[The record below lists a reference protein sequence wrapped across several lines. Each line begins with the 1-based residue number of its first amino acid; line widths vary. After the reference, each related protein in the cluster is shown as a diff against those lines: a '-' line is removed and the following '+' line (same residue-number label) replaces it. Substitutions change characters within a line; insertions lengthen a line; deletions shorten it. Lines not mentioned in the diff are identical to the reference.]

1 MRVTYF
7 EFSSVFIDSLYPLP
21 YRLCG
26 IISHVYHTSDRLFH
40 YLSVRKVIFSYLF
53 LDGDY
58 NHRYIENNDVTDR
71 LRSMQ
76 DELNSMS
83 LDLTSRDEHIT
94 LLERE
99 NDKIKLDAEKHVS
112 NLKQHLL
119 EKENELDNYALKVKE
134 LEDSLC
140 AVRNENSRLQE
151 DLHEQDSKANDWDN
165 WESNSTGNA
174 DISKLE
180 MENESLSNEVMMKEI
195 VLNSI
200 EAKMKQI
207 SKRTVD
213 AAEFSTWIDEV
224 LKESSSQSNDSK
236 TVSLMKVTMENDDVC
251 EFNEESVS
259 KWLARRQKQ
268 GNEMLELQKKI
279 ADVEQAVVHFDNS
292 LHAFKIEDFPN
303 WLLNI
308 KNSSNQN
315 TNGEEGKPTS
325 SDEIGANQDINEES
339 KNVISNIEK
348 LVSEYDD
355 DDIDFTIQQFPS
367 WIEKVFNKLDD
378 LSIELINENEIKERE
393 EQKRIAERQK
403 LEELFNEKQNEISML
418 KVELFN
424 QRNVSKETV
433 VSDPL
438 NDNRDIVSN
447 VGRVNELEETVN
459 ELTARC
465 EALQNELQSSQQNIR
480 ELETIKVNLQQV
492 NETLETEKC
501 LTIERNNEMK
511 KELNDLYEKLKCYDD
526 SEPED
531 SQGELL
537 EKVQD
542 EVERL
547 TNEISDYE
555 NQIESLTL
563 EKEDLL
569 NELQTLKEES
579 DGLGDDQIKELRLE
593 KEALEWR
600 EVKIVEILQEVFP
613 DEDDIQTRGIVEI
626 LQGNLVLFHCSLFC
640 LFTYL

>member
-1 MRVTYF
+1 
-7 EFSSVFIDSLYPLP
+7 
-21 YRLCG
+21 
-26 IISHVYHTSDRLFH
+26 
-40 YLSVRKVIFSYLF
+40 
-53 LDGDY
+53 
-58 NHRYIENNDVTDR
+58 
-71 LRSMQ
+71 MQ

-83 LDLTSRDEHIT
+83 LELTSRDEHIT

-112 NLKQHLL
+112 NLKKHLL
-119 EKENELDNYALKVKE
+119 EKENEVDNYALKVKE

-140 AVRNENSRLQE
+140 ALRNENSRLQE
-151 DLHEQDSKANDWDN
+151 DLHEQANKANEWDN
-165 WESNSTGNA
+165 WESNSIGNA

-200 EAKMKQI
+200 EAKMKKI

-213 AAEFSTWIDEV
+213 AAEFSTWIDDV

-236 TVSLMKVTMENDDVC
+236 TVSLMRVAMQNDDVC

-259 KWLARRQKQ
+259 KWLAKRQKQ
-268 GNEMLELQKKI
+268 GNKILELQKKI

-303 WLLNI
+303 WLLDINI
-308 KNSSNQN
+308 SSNQN
-315 TNGEEGKPTS
+315 INGEEGKQTS
-325 SDEIGANQDINEES
+325 TDEIGANQDIEEES
-339 KNVISNIEK
+339 KNVMSNIEK
-348 LVSEYDD
+348 LVREYDD

-433 VSDPL
+433 VSDHL
-438 NDNRDIVSN
+438 NDNRDIDN
-447 VGRVNELEETVN
+447 NGGRVNELEETVN
-459 ELTARC
+459 ELVARC

-480 ELETIKVNLQQV
+480 ELETIKVNLEQV

-511 KELNDLYEKLKCYDD
+511 KELNDLYEKLKCYND
-526 SEPED
+526 SKPED
-531 SQGELL
+531 SQSELL
-537 EKVQD
+537 EKVQE

-555 NQIESLTL
+555 SQVESLTL

-579 DGLGDDQIKELRLE
+579 DGLGDDQIKELRQE

-626 LQGNLVLFHCSLFC
+626 LQGNLILFHCLLLS
-640 LFTYL
+640 LFTYPYIYINFVILQT

>member
-1 MRVTYF
+1 
-7 EFSSVFIDSLYPLP
+7 
-21 YRLCG
+21 
-26 IISHVYHTSDRLFH
+26 
-40 YLSVRKVIFSYLF
+40 
-53 LDGDY
+53 
-58 NHRYIENNDVTDR
+58 
-71 LRSMQ
+71 MQ

-83 LDLTSRDEHIT
+83 LELTSRDEHIT

-112 NLKQHLL
+112 NLKKHLL
-119 EKENELDNYALKVKE
+119 EKENEVDNYALKVKE

-140 AVRNENSRLQE
+140 ALRNENSRLQE
-151 DLHEQDSKANDWDN
+151 DLHEQANKANEWDN
-165 WESNSTGNA
+165 WESNSIGNA

-200 EAKMKQI
+200 EAKMKKI

-213 AAEFSTWIDEV
+213 AAEFSTWIDDV

-236 TVSLMKVTMENDDVC
+236 TVSLMRVAMQNDDVC

-259 KWLARRQKQ
+259 KWLAKRQKQ
-268 GNEMLELQKKI
+268 GNKILELQKKI

-303 WLLNI
+303 WLLDINI
-308 KNSSNQN
+308 SSNQN
-315 TNGEEGKPTS
+315 INGEEGKQTS
-325 SDEIGANQDINEES
+325 TDEIGANQDIEEES
-339 KNVISNIEK
+339 KNVMSNIEK
-348 LVSEYDD
+348 LVREYDD

-433 VSDPL
+433 VSDHL
-438 NDNRDIVSN
+438 NDNRDIDN
-447 VGRVNELEETVN
+447 NGGRVNELEETVN
-459 ELTARC
+459 ELVARC

-480 ELETIKVNLQQV
+480 ELETIKVNLEQV

-511 KELNDLYEKLKCYDD
+511 KELNDLYEKLKCYND
-526 SEPED
+526 SKPED
-531 SQGELL
+531 SQSELL
-537 EKVQD
+537 EKVQE

-555 NQIESLTL
+555 SQVESLTL

-579 DGLGDDQIKELRLE
+579 DGLGDDQIKELRQE

-613 DEDDIQTRGIVEI
+613 DEDDIQTRSIVEI
-626 LQGNLVLFHCSLFC
+626 LQGNLILFHCLLLS
-640 LFTYL
+640 LFTYPYIYINFVILQT

>member
-1 MRVTYF
+1 
-7 EFSSVFIDSLYPLP
+7 
-21 YRLCG
+21 
-26 IISHVYHTSDRLFH
+26 
-40 YLSVRKVIFSYLF
+40 
-53 LDGDY
+53 
-58 NHRYIENNDVTDR
+58 
-71 LRSMQ
+71 MQ

-83 LDLTSRDEHIT
+83 LELTSRDEHIT

-112 NLKQHLL
+112 NLKKHLL
-119 EKENELDNYALKVKE
+119 EKENEVDNYALKVKE

-140 AVRNENSRLQE
+140 ALRNENSRLQE
-151 DLHEQDSKANDWDN
+151 DLHEQANKANEWDN
-165 WESNSTGNA
+165 WESNSIGNA

-200 EAKMKQI
+200 EAKMKKI

-213 AAEFSTWIDEV
+213 AAEFSTWIDDV

-236 TVSLMKVTMENDDVC
+236 TVSLMRVAMQNDDVC

-259 KWLARRQKQ
+259 KWLAKRQKQ
-268 GNEMLELQKKI
+268 GNKILELQKKI

-303 WLLNI
+303 WLLDINI
-308 KNSSNQN
+308 SSNQN
-315 TNGEEGKPTS
+315 INGEEGKQTS
-325 SDEIGANQDINEES
+325 TDEIGANQDIEEES
-339 KNVISNIEK
+339 KNVMSNIEK
-348 LVSEYDD
+348 LVREYDD
-355 DDIDFTIQQFPS
+355 DDIDFTSQQFPS

-433 VSDPL
+433 VSDHL
-438 NDNRDIVSN
+438 NDNRDIDN
-447 VGRVNELEETVN
+447 NGGRVNELEETVN
-459 ELTARC
+459 ELVARC

-480 ELETIKVNLQQV
+480 ELETIKVNLEQV

-511 KELNDLYEKLKCYDD
+511 KELNDLYEKLKCYND
-526 SEPED
+526 SKPED
-531 SQGELL
+531 SQSELL
-537 EKVQD
+537 EKVQE

-555 NQIESLTL
+555 SQVESLTL

-579 DGLGDDQIKELRLE
+579 DGLGDDQIKELRQE

-626 LQGNLVLFHCSLFC
+626 LQGNLILFHCLLLS
-640 LFTYL
+640 LFTYPYIYINFVILQT

>member
-1 MRVTYF
+1 
-7 EFSSVFIDSLYPLP
+7 
-21 YRLCG
+21 
-26 IISHVYHTSDRLFH
+26 
-40 YLSVRKVIFSYLF
+40 
-53 LDGDY
+53 
-58 NHRYIENNDVTDR
+58 
-71 LRSMQ
+71 MQ

-83 LDLTSRDEHIT
+83 LELTSRDEHIT

-112 NLKQHLL
+112 NLKKHLL
-119 EKENELDNYALKVKE
+119 EKENEVDNYALKVKE

-140 AVRNENSRLQE
+140 ALRNENSRLQE
-151 DLHEQDSKANDWDN
+151 DLHEQANKANEWDN
-165 WESNSTGNA
+165 WESNSIGNA

-200 EAKMKQI
+200 EAKMKKI

-213 AAEFSTWIDEV
+213 AAEFSTWIDDV

-236 TVSLMKVTMENDDVC
+236 TVSLMRVAMQNDDVC

-259 KWLARRQKQ
+259 KWLAKRQKQ
-268 GNEMLELQKKI
+268 GNKILELQKKI

-303 WLLNI
+303 WLLDINI
-308 KNSSNQN
+308 SSNQN
-315 TNGEEGKPTS
+315 INGEEGKQTS
-325 SDEIGANQDINEES
+325 TDEIGANQDIEEES
-339 KNVISNIEK
+339 KNVMSNIEK
-348 LVSEYDD
+348 LVREYDD

-433 VSDPL
+433 VSDHL
-438 NDNRDIVSN
+438 NDNRDIDN
-447 VGRVNELEETVN
+447 NGGRVNELEETVN
-459 ELTARC
+459 ELVARC

-480 ELETIKVNLQQV
+480 ELETTKVNLEQV

-511 KELNDLYEKLKCYDD
+511 KELNDLYEKLKCYND
-526 SEPED
+526 SKPED
-531 SQGELL
+531 SQSELL
-537 EKVQD
+537 EKVQE

-547 TNEISDYE
+547 ANEISDYE
-555 NQIESLTL
+555 SQVESLTL

-579 DGLGDDQIKELRLE
+579 DGLGDDQIKELRQE

-600 EVKIVEILQEVFP
+600 EVKIVQILQEVIP
-613 DEDDIQTRGIVEI
+613 DEDGVQTRGITET
-626 LQGNLVLFHCSLFC
+626 LQGNLVLHCIF
-640 LFTYL
+640 

>member
-1 MRVTYF
+1 
-7 EFSSVFIDSLYPLP
+7 
-21 YRLCG
+21 
-26 IISHVYHTSDRLFH
+26 
-40 YLSVRKVIFSYLF
+40 
-53 LDGDY
+53 
-58 NHRYIENNDVTDR
+58 
-71 LRSMQ
+71 MQ
-76 DELNSMS
+76 DELKSMS
-83 LDLTSRDEHIT
+83 LELTPRDEHIT

-112 NLKQHLL
+112 NLKKHLL
-119 EKENELDNYALKVKE
+119 EKENEVDNYALKVKE

-140 AVRNENSRLQE
+140 ALRNENSRLQE
-151 DLHEQDSKANDWDN
+151 DLHEQANKANEWDN
-165 WESNSTGNA
+165 WESNSIGNA

-200 EAKMKQI
+200 EAKMKKI

-213 AAEFSTWIDEV
+213 AAEFSTWIDDV

-236 TVSLMKVTMENDDVC
+236 TVSLMRVAMQNDDVC

-259 KWLARRQKQ
+259 KWLAKRQKQ
-268 GNEMLELQKKI
+268 GSKILELQKKI

-303 WLLNI
+303 WLLDINI
-308 KNSSNQN
+308 SSNQN
-315 TNGEEGKPTS
+315 INGEEGKQTS
-325 SDEIGANQDINEES
+325 TDEIGANQDIEEES
-339 KNVISNIEK
+339 KNVMSNIEK
-348 LVSEYDD
+348 LVREYDD

-433 VSDPL
+433 VSDHL
-438 NDNRDIVSN
+438 NDNRDIDN
-447 VGRVNELEETVN
+447 NGGRVNELEETVN
-459 ELTARC
+459 ELVARC

-480 ELETIKVNLQQV
+480 ELETIKVNLEQV

-501 LTIERNNEMK
+501 LTIERNHEMK
-511 KELNDLYEKLKCYDD
+511 KELNDLYEKLKCYND
-526 SEPED
+526 SKPED
-531 SQGELL
+531 SQSELL
-537 EKVQD
+537 EKVQE

-555 NQIESLTL
+555 SQVESLTL

-579 DGLGDDQIKELRLE
+579 DGLGDDQIKELRQE

-626 LQGNLVLFHCSLFC
+626 LQGNLILFHCLLLS
-640 LFTYL
+640 LFTYPYIYINFVILQT

>member
-1 MRVTYF
+1 
-7 EFSSVFIDSLYPLP
+7 
-21 YRLCG
+21 
-26 IISHVYHTSDRLFH
+26 
-40 YLSVRKVIFSYLF
+40 
-53 LDGDY
+53 
-58 NHRYIENNDVTDR
+58 
-71 LRSMQ
+71 MQ

-83 LDLTSRDEHIT
+83 LELTSRDEHIT

-112 NLKQHLL
+112 NLKKHLL
-119 EKENELDNYALKVKE
+119 EKENEVDNYALKVKE

-140 AVRNENSRLQE
+140 ALRNENSRLQE
-151 DLHEQDSKANDWDN
+151 DLHEQANKANEWDN
-165 WESNSTGNA
+165 WESNSIGNA

-200 EAKMKQI
+200 EAKMKKI

-213 AAEFSTWIDEV
+213 AAEFSTWIDDV

-236 TVSLMKVTMENDDVC
+236 TVSLMRVAMQNDDVC

-259 KWLARRQKQ
+259 KWLAKRQKQ
-268 GNEMLELQKKI
+268 GNKILELQKKI

-303 WLLNI
+303 WLLDINI
-308 KNSSNQN
+308 SSNQN
-315 TNGEEGKPTS
+315 INGEEGKQTS
-325 SDEIGANQDINEES
+325 TDEIGANQDIEEES
-339 KNVISNIEK
+339 KNVMSNIEK
-348 LVSEYDD
+348 LVREYDD

-378 LSIELINENEIKERE
+378 LSIELINEIKERE

-433 VSDPL
+433 VSDHL
-438 NDNRDIVSN
+438 NDNRDIDN
-447 VGRVNELEETVN
+447 NGGRVNELEETVN
-459 ELTARC
+459 ELVARC

-480 ELETIKVNLQQV
+480 ELETIKVNLEQV

-511 KELNDLYEKLKCYDD
+511 KELNDLYEKLKCYND
-526 SEPED
+526 SKPED
-531 SQGELL
+531 SQSELL
-537 EKVQD
+537 EKVQE

-555 NQIESLTL
+555 SQVESLTL

-579 DGLGDDQIKELRLE
+579 DGLGDDQIKELRQE

-626 LQGNLVLFHCSLFC
+626 LQGNLILFHCLLLS
-640 LFTYL
+640 LFTYPYIYINFVILQT

>member
-1 MRVTYF
+1 
-7 EFSSVFIDSLYPLP
+7 
-21 YRLCG
+21 
-26 IISHVYHTSDRLFH
+26 
-40 YLSVRKVIFSYLF
+40 
-53 LDGDY
+53 
-58 NHRYIENNDVTDR
+58 
-71 LRSMQ
+71 MQ

-83 LDLTSRDEHIT
+83 LELTSRDEHIT

-112 NLKQHLL
+112 NLKKHLL
-119 EKENELDNYALKVKE
+119 EKENEVDNYALKVKE

-140 AVRNENSRLQE
+140 ALRNENSRLQE
-151 DLHEQDSKANDWDN
+151 DLHEQANKANEWDN
-165 WESNSTGNA
+165 WESNSIGNA

-200 EAKMKQI
+200 EAKMKKI

-213 AAEFSTWIDEV
+213 AAEFSTWIDDV

-236 TVSLMKVTMENDDVC
+236 TVSLMKVAMQNDDVC

-259 KWLARRQKQ
+259 KWLAKRQKQ
-268 GNEMLELQKKI
+268 GNKILELQKKI

-303 WLLNI
+303 WLLDINI
-308 KNSSNQN
+308 SSNQN
-315 TNGEEGKPTS
+315 INEEEGKQTS
-325 SDEIGANQDINEES
+325 TDEIGANQDIEEES
-339 KNVISNIEK
+339 KNVMSNIEK
-348 LVSEYDD
+348 LVREYDD

-433 VSDPL
+433 VSDHL
-438 NDNRDIVSN
+438 NDNRDIDN
-447 VGRVNELEETVN
+447 NGGRVNELEETVN
-459 ELTARC
+459 ELVARC

-480 ELETIKVNLQQV
+480 ELETIKVNLEQV

-511 KELNDLYEKLKCYDD
+511 KELNDLYEKLKCYND
-526 SEPED
+526 SKPED
-531 SQGELL
+531 SQSELL
-537 EKVQD
+537 EKVQE

-555 NQIESLTL
+555 SQVESLTL

-579 DGLGDDQIKELRLE
+579 DGLGDDQIKELRQE

-613 DEDDIQTRGIVEI
+613 DEDDIQTRSIVEI
-626 LQGNLVLFHCSLFC
+626 LQGNLILFHCLLLS
-640 LFTYL
+640 LFTYPYIYINFVILQT

>member
-1 MRVTYF
+1 
-7 EFSSVFIDSLYPLP
+7 
-21 YRLCG
+21 
-26 IISHVYHTSDRLFH
+26 
-40 YLSVRKVIFSYLF
+40 
-53 LDGDY
+53 
-58 NHRYIENNDVTDR
+58 
-71 LRSMQ
+71 MQ

-83 LDLTSRDEHIT
+83 LELTSRDEHIT

-112 NLKQHLL
+112 NLKKHLL
-119 EKENELDNYALKVKE
+119 EKENEVDNYALKVKE

-140 AVRNENSRLQE
+140 ALRNENSRLQE
-151 DLHEQDSKANDWDN
+151 DLHEQANKANEWDN
-165 WESNSTGNA
+165 WESNSIGNA

-200 EAKMKQI
+200 EAKMKKI

-213 AAEFSTWIDEV
+213 AAEFSTWIDDV

-236 TVSLMKVTMENDDVC
+236 TVSLMRVAMQNDDVC

-259 KWLARRQKQ
+259 KWLAKRQKQ
-268 GNEMLELQKKI
+268 GNKILELQKKI

-303 WLLNI
+303 WLLDINI
-308 KNSSNQN
+308 SSNQN
-315 TNGEEGKPTS
+315 INGEEGKQTS
-325 SDEIGANQDINEES
+325 TDEIGANQDIEEES
-339 KNVISNIEK
+339 KNVMSNIEK
-348 LVSEYDD
+348 LVREFDD

-433 VSDPL
+433 VSDHL
-438 NDNRDIVSN
+438 NDNRDIDN
-447 VGRVNELEETVN
+447 NGGRVNELEETVN
-459 ELTARC
+459 ELVARC

-480 ELETIKVNLQQV
+480 ELETIKVNLEQV

-511 KELNDLYEKLKCYDD
+511 KELNDLYEKLKCYND
-526 SEPED
+526 SKPED
-531 SQGELL
+531 SQSELL
-537 EKVQD
+537 EKVQE

-555 NQIESLTL
+555 SQVESLTL

-579 DGLGDDQIKELRLE
+579 DGLGDDQIKELRQE

-626 LQGNLVLFHCSLFC
+626 LQGNLILFHCLLLS
-640 LFTYL
+640 LFTYPYIYINFVILQT

>member
-1 MRVTYF
+1 
-7 EFSSVFIDSLYPLP
+7 
-21 YRLCG
+21 
-26 IISHVYHTSDRLFH
+26 
-40 YLSVRKVIFSYLF
+40 
-53 LDGDY
+53 
-58 NHRYIENNDVTDR
+58 
-71 LRSMQ
+71 MQ

-83 LDLTSRDEHIT
+83 LELTSRDEHIT

-112 NLKQHLL
+112 NLKKHLL
-119 EKENELDNYALKVKE
+119 EKENEVDNYALKVKE

-140 AVRNENSRLQE
+140 ALRNENSRLQE
-151 DLHEQDSKANDWDN
+151 DLHEQANKANEWDN
-165 WESNSTGNA
+165 WESNSIGNA

-200 EAKMKQI
+200 EAKMKKI

-213 AAEFSTWIDEV
+213 AADFSTWIDDV

-236 TVSLMKVTMENDDVC
+236 TVSLMRVAMQNDDVC

-259 KWLARRQKQ
+259 KWLAKRQKQ
-268 GNEMLELQKKI
+268 GNKILELQKKI

-303 WLLNI
+303 WLLDINI
-308 KNSSNQN
+308 SSNQN
-315 TNGEEGKPTS
+315 INGEEGKQTS
-325 SDEIGANQDINEES
+325 TDEIGANQDIEEES
-339 KNVISNIEK
+339 KNVMSNIEK
-348 LVSEYDD
+348 LVREYDD

-433 VSDPL
+433 VSDHL
-438 NDNRDIVSN
+438 NDNRDIDN
-447 VGRVNELEETVN
+447 NGGRVNELEETVN
-459 ELTARC
+459 ELVARC

-480 ELETIKVNLQQV
+480 ELETIKVNLEQV

-511 KELNDLYEKLKCYDD
+511 KELNDLYEKLKCYND
-526 SEPED
+526 SKPED
-531 SQGELL
+531 SQSELL
-537 EKVQD
+537 EKVQE

-555 NQIESLTL
+555 SQVESLTL

-579 DGLGDDQIKELRLE
+579 DGLGDDQIKELRQE

-626 LQGNLVLFHCSLFC
+626 LQGNLILFHCLLLS
-640 LFTYL
+640 LFTYPYIYINFVILQT

>member
-1 MRVTYF
+1 
-7 EFSSVFIDSLYPLP
+7 
-21 YRLCG
+21 
-26 IISHVYHTSDRLFH
+26 
-40 YLSVRKVIFSYLF
+40 
-53 LDGDY
+53 
-58 NHRYIENNDVTDR
+58 
-71 LRSMQ
+71 MQ

-83 LDLTSRDEHIT
+83 LELTSRDEHIT

-112 NLKQHLL
+112 NLKKHLL
-119 EKENELDNYALKVKE
+119 EKENEVDNYALKVKE

-140 AVRNENSRLQE
+140 ALRNENSRLQE
-151 DLHEQDSKANDWDN
+151 DLHEQANKANEWDN
-165 WESNSTGNA
+165 WESNSIGNA

-200 EAKMKQI
+200 EAKMKKI

-213 AAEFSTWIDEV
+213 AAEFSTWIDDV

-236 TVSLMKVTMENDDVC
+236 TVSLMRVAMQNDDVC

-259 KWLARRQKQ
+259 KWLAKRQKQ
-268 GNEMLELQKKI
+268 GNKILELQKKI

-303 WLLNI
+303 WLLDINI
-308 KNSSNQN
+308 SSNQN
-315 TNGEEGKPTS
+315 INEEEGKQTS
-325 SDEIGANQDINEES
+325 TDEIGANQDIEEES
-339 KNVISNIEK
+339 KNVMSNIEK
-348 LVSEYDD
+348 LVREYDD

-433 VSDPL
+433 VSDHL
-438 NDNRDIVSN
+438 NDNRDIDN
-447 VGRVNELEETVN
+447 NGGRVNELEETVN
-459 ELTARC
+459 ELVARC

-480 ELETIKVNLQQV
+480 ELETIKVNLEQV

-511 KELNDLYEKLKCYDD
+511 KELNDLYEKLKCYND
-526 SEPED
+526 SKPED
-531 SQGELL
+531 SQSELL
-537 EKVQD
+537 EKIQE

-555 NQIESLTL
+555 SQVESLTL

-579 DGLGDDQIKELRLE
+579 DGLGDDQIKELRQE

-626 LQGNLVLFHCSLFC
+626 LQGNLILFHCLLLS
-640 LFTYL
+640 LFTYPYIYINFVILQT

>member
-1 MRVTYF
+1 
-7 EFSSVFIDSLYPLP
+7 
-21 YRLCG
+21 
-26 IISHVYHTSDRLFH
+26 
-40 YLSVRKVIFSYLF
+40 
-53 LDGDY
+53 
-58 NHRYIENNDVTDR
+58 
-71 LRSMQ
+71 MQ

-83 LDLTSRDEHIT
+83 LELTSRDEHIT

-112 NLKQHLL
+112 NLKKHLL
-119 EKENELDNYALKVKE
+119 EKENEVDNYALKVKE

-140 AVRNENSRLQE
+140 ALRNENSRLQE
-151 DLHEQDSKANDWDN
+151 DLHEQANKANEWDN
-165 WESNSTGNA
+165 WESNSIGNA

-200 EAKMKQI
+200 EAKMKKI

-213 AAEFSTWIDEV
+213 AAEFSTWIDDV

-236 TVSLMKVTMENDDVC
+236 TVSLMRVAMQNDDVC

-259 KWLARRQKQ
+259 KWLAKRQKQ
-268 GNEMLELQKKI
+268 GNKILELQKKI

-303 WLLNI
+303 WLLDINI
-308 KNSSNQN
+308 SSNQN
-315 TNGEEGKPTS
+315 INGEEGKQTS
-325 SDEIGANQDINEES
+325 TDEIGANQDIEEES
-339 KNVISNIEK
+339 KNVMSNIEK
-348 LVSEYDD
+348 LVREYDD

-393 EQKRIAERQK
+393 EQKRIAERQR

-433 VSDPL
+433 VSDHL
-438 NDNRDIVSN
+438 NDNRDIDN
-447 VGRVNELEETVN
+447 NGGRVNELEETVN
-459 ELTARC
+459 ELVARC

-480 ELETIKVNLQQV
+480 ELETIKVNLEQV

-511 KELNDLYEKLKCYDD
+511 KELNDLYEKLKCYND
-526 SEPED
+526 SKPED
-531 SQGELL
+531 SQSELL
-537 EKVQD
+537 EKVQE

-555 NQIESLTL
+555 SQVESLTL

-579 DGLGDDQIKELRLE
+579 DGLGDDQIKELRQE

-626 LQGNLVLFHCSLFC
+626 LQGNLILFHCLLLS
-640 LFTYL
+640 LFTYPYIYINFVILQT

>member
-1 MRVTYF
+1 
-7 EFSSVFIDSLYPLP
+7 
-21 YRLCG
+21 
-26 IISHVYHTSDRLFH
+26 
-40 YLSVRKVIFSYLF
+40 
-53 LDGDY
+53 
-58 NHRYIENNDVTDR
+58 
-71 LRSMQ
+71 MQ

-83 LDLTSRDEHIT
+83 LELTSRDEHIT

-112 NLKQHLL
+112 NLKKHLL
-119 EKENELDNYALKVKE
+119 EKENEVDNYALKVKE

-140 AVRNENSRLQE
+140 ALRNENSRLQE
-151 DLHEQDSKANDWDN
+151 DLHEQANKANEWDN
-165 WESNSTGNA
+165 WESNSIGNA

-200 EAKMKQI
+200 EAKMKKI

-213 AAEFSTWIDEV
+213 AAEFSTWIDDV

-236 TVSLMKVTMENDDVC
+236 TVSLMRVAMQNDDVC

-259 KWLARRQKQ
+259 KWLAKRQKQ
-268 GNEMLELQKKI
+268 GNKILELQKKI

-303 WLLNI
+303 WLLDINI
-308 KNSSNQN
+308 SSNQN
-315 TNGEEGKPTS
+315 INGEEGKQTS
-325 SDEIGANQDINEES
+325 TDEIGANQDIEEES
-339 KNVISNIEK
+339 KNVMSNIEK
-348 LVSEYDD
+348 LVREYDD

-393 EQKRIAERQK
+393 EQKRTAERQK

-433 VSDPL
+433 VSDHL
-438 NDNRDIVSN
+438 NDNRDIDN
-447 VGRVNELEETVN
+447 NGGRVNELEETVN
-459 ELTARC
+459 ELVARC

-480 ELETIKVNLQQV
+480 ELETIKVNLEQV

-511 KELNDLYEKLKCYDD
+511 KELNDLYEKLKCYND
-526 SEPED
+526 SKPED
-531 SQGELL
+531 SQSELL
-537 EKVQD
+537 EKVQE

-555 NQIESLTL
+555 SQVESLTL

-579 DGLGDDQIKELRLE
+579 DGLGDDQIKELRQE

-626 LQGNLVLFHCSLFC
+626 LQGNLILFHCLLLS
-640 LFTYL
+640 LFTYPYIYINFVILQT

>member
-1 MRVTYF
+1 
-7 EFSSVFIDSLYPLP
+7 
-21 YRLCG
+21 
-26 IISHVYHTSDRLFH
+26 
-40 YLSVRKVIFSYLF
+40 
-53 LDGDY
+53 
-58 NHRYIENNDVTDR
+58 
-71 LRSMQ
+71 MQ

-83 LDLTSRDEHIT
+83 LELTSRDEHIT

-112 NLKQHLL
+112 NLKKHLL
-119 EKENELDNYALKVKE
+119 EKENEVDNYALKVKE

-140 AVRNENSRLQE
+140 ALRNENSRLQE
-151 DLHEQDSKANDWDN
+151 DLHEQANKTNEWDN
-165 WESNSTGNA
+165 WESNSIGNA

-200 EAKMKQI
+200 EAKMKKI

-213 AAEFSTWIDEV
+213 AAEFSTWIDDV

-236 TVSLMKVTMENDDVC
+236 TVSLMRVAMQNDDVC

-259 KWLARRQKQ
+259 KWLAKRQKQ
-268 GNEMLELQKKI
+268 GNKILELQKKI

-303 WLLNI
+303 WLLDINI
-308 KNSSNQN
+308 SSNQN
-315 TNGEEGKPTS
+315 INGEEGKQTS
-325 SDEIGANQDINEES
+325 TDEIGANQDIEEES
-339 KNVISNIEK
+339 KNVMSNIEK
-348 LVSEYDD
+348 LVREYDD

-433 VSDPL
+433 VSDHL
-438 NDNRDIVSN
+438 NDNRDIDN
-447 VGRVNELEETVN
+447 NGGRVNELEETVN
-459 ELTARC
+459 ELVARC

-480 ELETIKVNLQQV
+480 ELETIKVNLEQV

-511 KELNDLYEKLKCYDD
+511 KELNDLYEKLKCYND
-526 SEPED
+526 SKPED
-531 SQGELL
+531 SQSELL
-537 EKVQD
+537 EKVQE

-555 NQIESLTL
+555 SQVESLTL

-579 DGLGDDQIKELRLE
+579 DGLGDDQIKELRQE

-613 DEDDIQTRGIVEI
+613 DEDDIQTRSIVEI
-626 LQGNLVLFHCSLFC
+626 LQGNLILFHCLLLS
-640 LFTYL
+640 LFTYPYIYINFVILQT

>member
-1 MRVTYF
+1 
-7 EFSSVFIDSLYPLP
+7 
-21 YRLCG
+21 
-26 IISHVYHTSDRLFH
+26 
-40 YLSVRKVIFSYLF
+40 
-53 LDGDY
+53 
-58 NHRYIENNDVTDR
+58 
-71 LRSMQ
+71 MQ

-83 LDLTSRDEHIT
+83 LELTSRDEHIT

-112 NLKQHLL
+112 NLKKHLL
-119 EKENELDNYALKVKE
+119 EKENEVDNYALKVKE

-140 AVRNENSRLQE
+140 ALRNENSRLQE
-151 DLHEQDSKANDWDN
+151 DLHEQANKANEWDN
-165 WESNSTGNA
+165 WESNSIGNA

-200 EAKMKQI
+200 EAKMKKI

-213 AAEFSTWIDEV
+213 AAEFSTWIDDV

-236 TVSLMKVTMENDDVC
+236 TVSLMRVAMQNDDVC

-259 KWLARRQKQ
+259 KWLAKRQKQ
-268 GNEMLELQKKI
+268 GNKILELQKKI
-279 ADVEQAVVHFDNS
+279 ADVEQAVVNFDNS

-303 WLLNI
+303 WLLDINI
-308 KNSSNQN
+308 SSNQN
-315 TNGEEGKPTS
+315 INGEEGKQTS
-325 SDEIGANQDINEES
+325 TDEIGANQDIEEES
-339 KNVISNIEK
+339 KNVMSNIEK
-348 LVSEYDD
+348 LVREYDD

-433 VSDPL
+433 VSDHL
-438 NDNRDIVSN
+438 NDNRDIDN
-447 VGRVNELEETVN
+447 NGGRVNELEETVN
-459 ELTARC
+459 ELVARC

-480 ELETIKVNLQQV
+480 ELETIKVNLEQV

-511 KELNDLYEKLKCYDD
+511 KELNDLYEKLKCYND
-526 SEPED
+526 SKPED
-531 SQGELL
+531 SQSELL
-537 EKVQD
+537 EKVQE

-555 NQIESLTL
+555 SQVESLTL

-579 DGLGDDQIKELRLE
+579 DGLGDDQIKELRQE

-626 LQGNLVLFHCSLFC
+626 LQGNLILFHCLLLS
-640 LFTYL
+640 LFTYPYIYINFVILQT

>member
-1 MRVTYF
+1 
-7 EFSSVFIDSLYPLP
+7 
-21 YRLCG
+21 
-26 IISHVYHTSDRLFH
+26 
-40 YLSVRKVIFSYLF
+40 
-53 LDGDY
+53 
-58 NHRYIENNDVTDR
+58 
-71 LRSMQ
+71 MQ

-83 LDLTSRDEHIT
+83 LELTSRDEHIT

-112 NLKQHLL
+112 NLKKHLL
-119 EKENELDNYALKVKE
+119 EKENEVDNYALKVKE
-134 LEDSLC
+134 LEDSLS
-140 AVRNENSRLQE
+140 ALRNENSRLQE
-151 DLHEQDSKANDWDN
+151 DLHEQANKANEWDN
-165 WESNSTGNA
+165 WESNSIGNA

-200 EAKMKQI
+200 EAKMKKI

-213 AAEFSTWIDEV
+213 AAEFSTWIDDV

-236 TVSLMKVTMENDDVC
+236 TVSLMRVAMQNDDVC

-259 KWLARRQKQ
+259 KWLAKRQKQ
-268 GNEMLELQKKI
+268 GNKILELQKKI

-303 WLLNI
+303 WLLDINI
-308 KNSSNQN
+308 SSNQN
-315 TNGEEGKPTS
+315 INGEEGKQTS
-325 SDEIGANQDINEES
+325 TDEIGANQDIEEES
-339 KNVISNIEK
+339 KNVMSNIEK
-348 LVSEYDD
+348 LVREYDD

-433 VSDPL
+433 VSDHL
-438 NDNRDIVSN
+438 NDNRDIDN
-447 VGRVNELEETVN
+447 NGGRVNELEETVN
-459 ELTARC
+459 ELVARC

-480 ELETIKVNLQQV
+480 ELETIKVNLEQV

-511 KELNDLYEKLKCYDD
+511 KELNDLYEKLKCYND
-526 SEPED
+526 SKPED
-531 SQGELL
+531 SQSELL
-537 EKVQD
+537 EKVQE

-555 NQIESLTL
+555 SQVESLTL

-579 DGLGDDQIKELRLE
+579 DGLGDDQIKELRQE

-626 LQGNLVLFHCSLFC
+626 LQGNLILFHCLLLS
-640 LFTYL
+640 LFTYPYIYINFVILQT

>member
-1 MRVTYF
+1 
-7 EFSSVFIDSLYPLP
+7 
-21 YRLCG
+21 
-26 IISHVYHTSDRLFH
+26 
-40 YLSVRKVIFSYLF
+40 
-53 LDGDY
+53 
-58 NHRYIENNDVTDR
+58 
-71 LRSMQ
+71 MQ

-83 LDLTSRDEHIT
+83 LELTSRDEHIT

-112 NLKQHLL
+112 NLKKHLL
-119 EKENELDNYALKVKE
+119 EKENEVDNYALKVKE

-140 AVRNENSRLQE
+140 ALRNENSRLQE
-151 DLHEQDSKANDWDN
+151 DLHEQANKANEWDN
-165 WESNSTGNA
+165 WESNSIGNA

-200 EAKMKQI
+200 EAKMKKI

-213 AAEFSTWIDEV
+213 AAEFSTWIDDV

-236 TVSLMKVTMENDDVC
+236 TVSLMRVAMQNDDVC

-259 KWLARRQKQ
+259 KWLAKRQKQ
-268 GNEMLELQKKI
+268 GNKILELQKKI

-303 WLLNI
+303 WLLDINI
-308 KNSSNQN
+308 SSNQN
-315 TNGEEGKPTS
+315 INGEEGKQTS
-325 SDEIGANQDINEES
+325 TDEIGANQDIEEES
-339 KNVISNIEK
+339 KNVMSNIEK
-348 LVSEYDD
+348 LVREYDD

-433 VSDPL
+433 VSDHL
-438 NDNRDIVSN
+438 NDNRDIDN
-447 VGRVNELEETVN
+447 NGGRVNELEETVN
-459 ELTARC
+459 ELVARC

-480 ELETIKVNLQQV
+480 ELETIKVNLEQV

-511 KELNDLYEKLKCYDD
+511 KELNDLYEKLKCYND
-526 SEPED
+526 SKPED
-531 SQGELL
+531 SQSKLL
-537 EKVQD
+537 EKVQE

-555 NQIESLTL
+555 SQVESLTL

-579 DGLGDDQIKELRLE
+579 DGLGDDQIKELRQE

-613 DEDDIQTRGIVEI
+613 DEDDIQTRSIVEI
-626 LQGNLVLFHCSLFC
+626 LQGNLILFHCLLLS
-640 LFTYL
+640 LFTYPYIYINFVILQT

>member
-1 MRVTYF
+1 
-7 EFSSVFIDSLYPLP
+7 
-21 YRLCG
+21 
-26 IISHVYHTSDRLFH
+26 
-40 YLSVRKVIFSYLF
+40 
-53 LDGDY
+53 
-58 NHRYIENNDVTDR
+58 
-71 LRSMQ
+71 MQ

-83 LDLTSRDEHIT
+83 LELTSRDEHIT

-112 NLKQHLL
+112 NLKKHLL
-119 EKENELDNYALKVKE
+119 EKENEVDNYALKVKE

-140 AVRNENSRLQE
+140 ALRNENSRLQE
-151 DLHEQDSKANDWDN
+151 DLHEQANKANEWDN
-165 WESNSTGNA
+165 WESNSIGNA

-200 EAKMKQI
+200 EAKMKKI

-213 AAEFSTWIDEV
+213 AAEFSTWIDDV

-236 TVSLMKVTMENDDVC
+236 TVSLMRVAMQNDDVC

-259 KWLARRQKQ
+259 KWLAKRQKQ
-268 GNEMLELQKKI
+268 GNKILELQKKI
-279 ADVEQAVVHFDNS
+279 ADVEKAVVHFDNS

-303 WLLNI
+303 WLLDINI
-308 KNSSNQN
+308 SSNQN
-315 TNGEEGKPTS
+315 INGEEGKQTS
-325 SDEIGANQDINEES
+325 TDEIGANQDIEEES
-339 KNVISNIEK
+339 KNVMSNIEK
-348 LVSEYDD
+348 LVREYDD

-433 VSDPL
+433 VSDHL
-438 NDNRDIVSN
+438 NDNRDIDN
-447 VGRVNELEETVN
+447 NGGRVNELEETVN
-459 ELTARC
+459 ELVARC

-480 ELETIKVNLQQV
+480 ELETIKVNLEQV

-511 KELNDLYEKLKCYDD
+511 KELNDLYEKLKCYND
-526 SEPED
+526 SKPED
-531 SQGELL
+531 SQSELL
-537 EKVQD
+537 EKVQE

-555 NQIESLTL
+555 SQVESLTL

-579 DGLGDDQIKELRLE
+579 DGLGDDQIKELRQE

-626 LQGNLVLFHCSLFC
+626 LQGNLILFHCLLLS
-640 LFTYL
+640 LFTYPYIYINFVILQT

>member
-1 MRVTYF
+1 
-7 EFSSVFIDSLYPLP
+7 
-21 YRLCG
+21 
-26 IISHVYHTSDRLFH
+26 
-40 YLSVRKVIFSYLF
+40 
-53 LDGDY
+53 
-58 NHRYIENNDVTDR
+58 
-71 LRSMQ
+71 MQ

-83 LDLTSRDEHIT
+83 LELTSRDEHIT

-112 NLKQHLL
+112 NLKKHLL
-119 EKENELDNYALKVKE
+119 EKENEVDNYALKVKE

-140 AVRNENSRLQE
+140 ALRNENSRLQE
-151 DLHEQDSKANDWDN
+151 DLHEQANKANEWDN
-165 WESNSTGNA
+165 WESNSIGNA

-200 EAKMKQI
+200 EAKMKKI

-213 AAEFSTWIDEV
+213 AAEFSTWIDDV

-236 TVSLMKVTMENDDVC
+236 TVSLMRVAMQNDDVC

-259 KWLARRQKQ
+259 KWLAKRQKQ
-268 GNEMLELQKKI
+268 GNKILELQKKI

-303 WLLNI
+303 WLLDINI
-308 KNSSNQN
+308 SSNQN
-315 TNGEEGKPTS
+315 INGEEGKQTS
-325 SDEIGANQDINEES
+325 TDEIGANQDIEEES
-339 KNVISNIEK
+339 KNVMSNIEK
-348 LVSEYDD
+348 LVREYDD

-433 VSDPL
+433 VSDHL
-438 NDNRDIVSN
+438 NDNRDIDN
-447 VGRVNELEETVN
+447 NGGRVNELEETVN
-459 ELTARC
+459 ELVARC

-480 ELETIKVNLQQV
+480 ELETIKVNLEQV

-511 KELNDLYEKLKCYDD
+511 KELNDLYEKLKCYND
-526 SEPED
+526 SKPED
-531 SQGELL
+531 SQSELL
-537 EKVQD
+537 EKVQE

-547 TNEISDYE
+547 ANEISDYE
-555 NQIESLTL
+555 SQVESLTL

-579 DGLGDDQIKELRLE
+579 DGLGDDQIKELRQE

-626 LQGNLVLFHCSLFC
+626 LQGNLILFHCLLLS
-640 LFTYL
+640 LFTYPYIYINFVILQT

>member
-1 MRVTYF
+1 
-7 EFSSVFIDSLYPLP
+7 
-21 YRLCG
+21 
-26 IISHVYHTSDRLFH
+26 
-40 YLSVRKVIFSYLF
+40 
-53 LDGDY
+53 
-58 NHRYIENNDVTDR
+58 
-71 LRSMQ
+71 MQ

-83 LDLTSRDEHIT
+83 LELTSRDEHIT

-112 NLKQHLL
+112 NLKKHLL
-119 EKENELDNYALKVKE
+119 EKENEVDNYALKVKE
-134 LEDSLC
+134 LEDSIC
-140 AVRNENSRLQE
+140 ALRNENSRLQE
-151 DLHEQDSKANDWDN
+151 DLHEQANKANEWDN
-165 WESNSTGNA
+165 WESNSIGNA

-200 EAKMKQI
+200 EAKMKKI

-213 AAEFSTWIDEV
+213 AAEFSTWIDDV

-236 TVSLMKVTMENDDVC
+236 TVSLMRVAMQNDDVC

-259 KWLARRQKQ
+259 KWLAKRQKQ
-268 GNEMLELQKKI
+268 GNKILELQKKI

-303 WLLNI
+303 WLLDINI
-308 KNSSNQN
+308 SSNQN
-315 TNGEEGKPTS
+315 INGEEGKQTS
-325 SDEIGANQDINEES
+325 TDEIGANQDIEEES
-339 KNVISNIEK
+339 KNVMSNIEK
-348 LVSEYDD
+348 LVREYDD

-433 VSDPL
+433 VSDHL
-438 NDNRDIVSN
+438 NDNRDIDN
-447 VGRVNELEETVN
+447 NGGRVNELEETVN
-459 ELTARC
+459 ELVARC

-480 ELETIKVNLQQV
+480 ELETIKVNLEQV

-511 KELNDLYEKLKCYDD
+511 KELNDLYEKLKCYND
-526 SEPED
+526 SKPED
-531 SQGELL
+531 SQSELL
-537 EKVQD
+537 EKVQE

-555 NQIESLTL
+555 SQVESLTL

-579 DGLGDDQIKELRLE
+579 DGLGDDQIKELRQE

-626 LQGNLVLFHCSLFC
+626 LQGNLILFHCLLLS
-640 LFTYL
+640 LFTYPYIYINFVILQT

>member
-1 MRVTYF
+1 
-7 EFSSVFIDSLYPLP
+7 
-21 YRLCG
+21 
-26 IISHVYHTSDRLFH
+26 
-40 YLSVRKVIFSYLF
+40 
-53 LDGDY
+53 
-58 NHRYIENNDVTDR
+58 
-71 LRSMQ
+71 MQ

-83 LDLTSRDEHIT
+83 LELTSRDEHIT

-112 NLKQHLL
+112 NLKKHLL
-119 EKENELDNYALKVKE
+119 EKENEVDNYALKVKE

-140 AVRNENSRLQE
+140 ALRNENSRLQE
-151 DLHEQDSKANDWDN
+151 DLHEQANKANEWDN
-165 WESNSTGNA
+165 WESNSIGNA

-200 EAKMKQI
+200 EAKMKKI

-213 AAEFSTWIDEV
+213 AAEFSTWIDDV

-236 TVSLMKVTMENDDVC
+236 TVSLMRVAMQNDDVC

-259 KWLARRQKQ
+259 KWLAKRQKQ
-268 GNEMLELQKKI
+268 GNKILELQKKI

-303 WLLNI
+303 WLLDINI
-308 KNSSNQN
+308 SSNQN
-315 TNGEEGKPTS
+315 INGEEGKQTS
-325 SDEIGANQDINEES
+325 TDEIGANQDIEEES
-339 KNVISNIEK
+339 KNVMSNIEK
-348 LVSEYDD
+348 LVREYDD

-433 VSDPL
+433 VSDHL
-438 NDNRDIVSN
+438 NDNRDIDN
-447 VGRVNELEETVN
+447 NGGRVNELEETVN
-459 ELTARC
+459 ELVARC

-480 ELETIKVNLQQV
+480 ELETTKVNLEQV

-511 KELNDLYEKLKCYDD
+511 KELNDLYEKLKCYND
-526 SEPED
+526 SKPED
-531 SQGELL
+531 SQSELL
-537 EKVQD
+537 EKVQE

-555 NQIESLTL
+555 SQVESLTL

-579 DGLGDDQIKELRLE
+579 DGLGDDQIKELRQE

-626 LQGNLVLFHCSLFC
+626 LQGNLILFHCLLLS
-640 LFTYL
+640 LFTYPYIYINFVILQT

>member
-1 MRVTYF
+1 
-7 EFSSVFIDSLYPLP
+7 
-21 YRLCG
+21 
-26 IISHVYHTSDRLFH
+26 
-40 YLSVRKVIFSYLF
+40 
-53 LDGDY
+53 
-58 NHRYIENNDVTDR
+58 
-71 LRSMQ
+71 MQ

-83 LDLTSRDEHIT
+83 LELTSRDEHIT

-112 NLKQHLL
+112 NLKKHLL
-119 EKENELDNYALKVKE
+119 EKENEVDNYALKVKE

-140 AVRNENSRLQE
+140 ALRNENSRLQE
-151 DLHEQDSKANDWDN
+151 DLHEQANKANEWDN
-165 WESNSTGNA
+165 WESNSIGNA

-200 EAKMKQI
+200 EAKMKKI

-213 AAEFSTWIDEV
+213 AAEFSTWIDDV

-236 TVSLMKVTMENDDVC
+236 TVSLMRVAMQNDDVC

-259 KWLARRQKQ
+259 KWLAKRQKQ
-268 GNEMLELQKKI
+268 GNKILELQKKI

-303 WLLNI
+303 WLLDINI
-308 KNSSNQN
+308 SSNQN
-315 TNGEEGKPTS
+315 INGEEGKQTS
-325 SDEIGANQDINEES
+325 TDEIGANQDIEEES
-339 KNVISNIEK
+339 KNVMSNIEK
-348 LVSEYDD
+348 LVREYDD

-378 LSIELINENEIKERE
+378 LSIELLNENEIKERE

-433 VSDPL
+433 VSDHL
-438 NDNRDIVSN
+438 NDNRDIDN
-447 VGRVNELEETVN
+447 NGGRVNELEETVN
-459 ELTARC
+459 ELVARC

-480 ELETIKVNLQQV
+480 ELETIKVNLEQV

-511 KELNDLYEKLKCYDD
+511 KELNDLYEKLKCYND
-526 SEPED
+526 SKPED
-531 SQGELL
+531 SQSELL
-537 EKVQD
+537 EKVQE

-555 NQIESLTL
+555 SQVESLTL

-579 DGLGDDQIKELRLE
+579 DGLGDDQIKELRQE

-613 DEDDIQTRGIVEI
+613 DEDDIQTRSIVEI
-626 LQGNLVLFHCSLFC
+626 LQGNLILFHCLLLS
-640 LFTYL
+640 LFTYPYIYINFVILQT

>member
-1 MRVTYF
+1 
-7 EFSSVFIDSLYPLP
+7 
-21 YRLCG
+21 
-26 IISHVYHTSDRLFH
+26 
-40 YLSVRKVIFSYLF
+40 
-53 LDGDY
+53 
-58 NHRYIENNDVTDR
+58 
-71 LRSMQ
+71 MQ

-83 LDLTSRDEHIT
+83 LELTSRDEHIT

-112 NLKQHLL
+112 NLKKHVL
-119 EKENELDNYALKVKE
+119 EKENEVDNYALKVKE
-134 LEDSLC
+134 LEDSLS
-140 AVRNENSRLQE
+140 ALRNENSRLQE
-151 DLHEQDSKANDWDN
+151 DLHEQANKANEWDN
-165 WESNSTGNA
+165 WESNSIGNA

-200 EAKMKQI
+200 EAKMKKI

-213 AAEFSTWIDEV
+213 AAEFSTWIDDV

-236 TVSLMKVTMENDDVC
+236 TVSLMRVAMQNDDVC

-259 KWLARRQKQ
+259 KWLAKRQKQ
-268 GNEMLELQKKI
+268 GNKILELQKKI

-303 WLLNI
+303 WLLDINI
-308 KNSSNQN
+308 SSNQN
-315 TNGEEGKPTS
+315 INGEEGKQTS
-325 SDEIGANQDINEES
+325 TDEIGANQDIEEES
-339 KNVISNIEK
+339 KNVMSNIEK
-348 LVSEYDD
+348 LVREYDD

-433 VSDPL
+433 VSDHL
-438 NDNRDIVSN
+438 NDNRDIDN
-447 VGRVNELEETVN
+447 NGGRVNELEETVN
-459 ELTARC
+459 ELVARC

-480 ELETIKVNLQQV
+480 ELETIKVNLEQV

-511 KELNDLYEKLKCYDD
+511 KELNDLYEKLKCYND
-526 SEPED
+526 SKPED
-531 SQGELL
+531 SQSELL
-537 EKVQD
+537 EKVQE

-555 NQIESLTL
+555 SQVESLTL

-579 DGLGDDQIKELRLE
+579 DGLGDDQIKELRQE

-626 LQGNLVLFHCSLFC
+626 LQGNLILFHCLLLS
-640 LFTYL
+640 LFTYPYIYINFVILQT

>member
-1 MRVTYF
+1 
-7 EFSSVFIDSLYPLP
+7 
-21 YRLCG
+21 
-26 IISHVYHTSDRLFH
+26 
-40 YLSVRKVIFSYLF
+40 
-53 LDGDY
+53 
-58 NHRYIENNDVTDR
+58 
-71 LRSMQ
+71 MQ

-83 LDLTSRDEHIT
+83 LELTSRDEHIT

-112 NLKQHLL
+112 NLKKHLL
-119 EKENELDNYALKVKE
+119 EKENEVDNYALKVKE

-140 AVRNENSRLQE
+140 ALRNENSRLQE
-151 DLHEQDSKANDWDN
+151 DLHEQANKANEWDN
-165 WESNSTGNA
+165 WESNSIGNA

-200 EAKMKQI
+200 EAKMKKI

-213 AAEFSTWIDEV
+213 AAEFSTWIDDV

-236 TVSLMKVTMENDDVC
+236 TVSLMRVAMQNDDVC

-259 KWLARRQKQ
+259 KWLAKRQKQ
-268 GNEMLELQKKI
+268 GNKILELQKKI

-303 WLLNI
+303 WLLDINI
-308 KNSSNQN
+308 SSNQN
-315 TNGEEGKPTS
+315 INGEEGKQTS
-325 SDEIGANQDINEES
+325 TDEIGANQDIEEES
-339 KNVISNIEK
+339 KNVMSNIEK
-348 LVSEYDD
+348 LVREYDD

-433 VSDPL
+433 VSDHL
-438 NDNRDIVSN
+438 NDNRDIDN
-447 VGRVNELEETVN
+447 NGGRVNELEETVN
-459 ELTARC
+459 ELVARC

-480 ELETIKVNLQQV
+480 ELETIKVNLEQV

-511 KELNDLYEKLKCYDD
+511 KELNDLYEKLKCYND
-526 SEPED
+526 SKPED
-531 SQGELL
+531 SQSELL
-537 EKVQD
+537 EKIQE

-555 NQIESLTL
+555 SQVESLTL

-579 DGLGDDQIKELRLE
+579 DGLGDDQIKELRQE

-626 LQGNLVLFHCSLFC
+626 LQGNLILFHCLLLS
-640 LFTYL
+640 LFTYPYIYINFVILQT

>member
-1 MRVTYF
+1 
-7 EFSSVFIDSLYPLP
+7 
-21 YRLCG
+21 
-26 IISHVYHTSDRLFH
+26 
-40 YLSVRKVIFSYLF
+40 
-53 LDGDY
+53 
-58 NHRYIENNDVTDR
+58 
-71 LRSMQ
+71 MQ

-83 LDLTSRDEHIT
+83 LELTSRDEHIT

-112 NLKQHLL
+112 NLKKHLL
-119 EKENELDNYALKVKE
+119 EKENEVDNYALKVKE
-134 LEDSLC
+134 LEDSLS
-140 AVRNENSRLQE
+140 ALRNENSRLQE
-151 DLHEQDSKANDWDN
+151 DLHEQANKANEWDN
-165 WESNSTGNA
+165 WESNSIGNA

-200 EAKMKQI
+200 EAKMKKI

-213 AAEFSTWIDEV
+213 AAEFSTWIDDV

-236 TVSLMKVTMENDDVC
+236 TVSLMRVAMQNDDVC

-259 KWLARRQKQ
+259 KWLAKRQKQ
-268 GNEMLELQKKI
+268 GNKILELQKKI

-303 WLLNI
+303 WLLDINI
-308 KNSSNQN
+308 SSNQN
-315 TNGEEGKPTS
+315 INGEEGKQTS
-325 SDEIGANQDINEES
+325 TDEIGANQDIEEES
-339 KNVISNIEK
+339 KNVMSNIEK
-348 LVSEYDD
+348 LVREYDD

-433 VSDPL
+433 VSDHL
-438 NDNRDIVSN
+438 NDNRDIDN
-447 VGRVNELEETVN
+447 NGGRVNELEETVN
-459 ELTARC
+459 ELVARC

-480 ELETIKVNLQQV
+480 ELETIKVNLEQV

-511 KELNDLYEKLKCYDD
+511 KELNDLYEKLKCYND
-526 SEPED
+526 SKPED
-531 SQGELL
+531 SQSELL
-537 EKVQD
+537 EKVQE

-555 NQIESLTL
+555 SQVESLTL

-579 DGLGDDQIKELRLE
+579 DGLGDDQIKELRQE

-613 DEDDIQTRGIVEI
+613 DEDDIQTRSIVEI
-626 LQGNLVLFHCSLFC
+626 LQGNLILFHCLLLS
-640 LFTYL
+640 LFTYPYIYINFVILQT

>member
-1 MRVTYF
+1 
-7 EFSSVFIDSLYPLP
+7 
-21 YRLCG
+21 
-26 IISHVYHTSDRLFH
+26 
-40 YLSVRKVIFSYLF
+40 
-53 LDGDY
+53 
-58 NHRYIENNDVTDR
+58 
-71 LRSMQ
+71 MQ

-83 LDLTSRDEHIT
+83 LELTSRDEHIT

-112 NLKQHLL
+112 NLKKHLL
-119 EKENELDNYALKVKE
+119 EKENEVDNYALKVKE

-140 AVRNENSRLQE
+140 ALRNENSRLQE
-151 DLHEQDSKANDWDN
+151 DLHEQANKTNEWDN
-165 WESNSTGNA
+165 WESNSIGNA

-200 EAKMKQI
+200 EAKMKKI

-213 AAEFSTWIDEV
+213 AAEFSTWIDDV

-236 TVSLMKVTMENDDVC
+236 TVSLMKVAMQNDDVC

-259 KWLARRQKQ
+259 KWLAKRQKQ
-268 GNEMLELQKKI
+268 GNKILELQKKI

-303 WLLNI
+303 WLLDINI
-308 KNSSNQN
+308 SSNQN
-315 TNGEEGKPTS
+315 INGEEGKQTS
-325 SDEIGANQDINEES
+325 TDEIGANQDIEEES
-339 KNVISNIEK
+339 KNVMSNIEK
-348 LVSEYDD
+348 LVREYDD

-433 VSDPL
+433 VSDHL
-438 NDNRDIVSN
+438 NDNRDIDN
-447 VGRVNELEETVN
+447 NGGRVNELEETVN
-459 ELTARC
+459 ELVARC

-480 ELETIKVNLQQV
+480 ELETIKVNLEQV

-511 KELNDLYEKLKCYDD
+511 KELNDLYEKLKCYND
-526 SEPED
+526 SKPED
-531 SQGELL
+531 SQSELL
-537 EKVQD
+537 EKVQE

-555 NQIESLTL
+555 SQVESLTL

-579 DGLGDDQIKELRLE
+579 DGLGDDQIKELRQE

-626 LQGNLVLFHCSLFC
+626 LQGNLILFHCLLLS
-640 LFTYL
+640 LFTYPYIYINFVILQT

>member
-1 MRVTYF
+1 
-7 EFSSVFIDSLYPLP
+7 
-21 YRLCG
+21 
-26 IISHVYHTSDRLFH
+26 
-40 YLSVRKVIFSYLF
+40 
-53 LDGDY
+53 
-58 NHRYIENNDVTDR
+58 
-71 LRSMQ
+71 MQ

-83 LDLTSRDEHIT
+83 LELTSRDEHIT

-99 NDKIKLDAEKHVS
+99 NDRIKLDAEKHVS
-112 NLKQHLL
+112 NLKKHLL
-119 EKENELDNYALKVKE
+119 EKENEVDNYALKVKE

-140 AVRNENSRLQE
+140 ALRTENSRLQE
-151 DLHEQDSKANDWDN
+151 DLHEQANKANEWDN
-165 WESNSTGNA
+165 WESNSIGNA

-200 EAKMKQI
+200 EAKMKKI

-213 AAEFSTWIDEV
+213 AAEFSTWIDDV

-236 TVSLMKVTMENDDVC
+236 TVSLMRVAMQNDDVC

-259 KWLARRQKQ
+259 KWLAKRQKQ
-268 GNEMLELQKKI
+268 GNKILELQKKI

-303 WLLNI
+303 WLLDINI
-308 KNSSNQN
+308 SSNQN
-315 TNGEEGKPTS
+315 INGEEGKQTS
-325 SDEIGANQDINEES
+325 TDEIGANQDIEEES
-339 KNVISNIEK
+339 KNVMSNIEK
-348 LVSEYDD
+348 LVREYDD

-433 VSDPL
+433 VSDHL
-438 NDNRDIVSN
+438 NDNRDIDN
-447 VGRVNELEETVN
+447 NGGRVNELEETVN
-459 ELTARC
+459 ELVARC

-480 ELETIKVNLQQV
+480 ELETIKVNLEQV

-511 KELNDLYEKLKCYDD
+511 KELNDLYEKLKCYND
-526 SEPED
+526 SKPED
-531 SQGELL
+531 SQSELL
-537 EKVQD
+537 EKVQE

-555 NQIESLTL
+555 SQVESLTL

-579 DGLGDDQIKELRLE
+579 DGLGDDQIKELRQE

-626 LQGNLVLFHCSLFC
+626 LQGNLILFHCLLLS
-640 LFTYL
+640 LFTYPYIYINFVILQT

>member
-1 MRVTYF
+1 
-7 EFSSVFIDSLYPLP
+7 
-21 YRLCG
+21 
-26 IISHVYHTSDRLFH
+26 
-40 YLSVRKVIFSYLF
+40 
-53 LDGDY
+53 
-58 NHRYIENNDVTDR
+58 
-71 LRSMQ
+71 MQ

-83 LDLTSRDEHIT
+83 LELTSRDEHIT

-112 NLKQHLL
+112 NLKKHLL
-119 EKENELDNYALKVKE
+119 EKENEVDNYALKVKE

-140 AVRNENSRLQE
+140 ALRNENSRLQE
-151 DLHEQDSKANDWDN
+151 DLHEQANKANEWDN
-165 WESNSTGNA
+165 WESNSIGNA

-200 EAKMKQI
+200 EAKMKKI

-213 AAEFSTWIDEV
+213 AAEFSTWIDDV

-236 TVSLMKVTMENDDVC
+236 TVSLMRVAMQNDDVC

-259 KWLARRQKQ
+259 KWLAKRQKQ
-268 GNEMLELQKKI
+268 GNKILELQKKI

-303 WLLNI
+303 WLLDINI
-308 KNSSNQN
+308 SSNQN
-315 TNGEEGKPTS
+315 INGEEGKQTS
-325 SDEIGANQDINEES
+325 TDEIGANQDIEEES
-339 KNVISNIEK
+339 KNVMSNIEK
-348 LVSEYDD
+348 LVREYDD

-433 VSDPL
+433 VSDHL
-438 NDNRDIVSN
+438 NDNRDIDN
-447 VGRVNELEETVN
+447 NGGRVNELEETVN
-459 ELTARC
+459 ELVARC

-480 ELETIKVNLQQV
+480 ELETIKVNLEQV

-511 KELNDLYEKLKCYDD
+511 KELNDLYEKLKCYND
-526 SEPED
+526 SKPED
-531 SQGELL
+531 SHSELL
-537 EKVQD
+537 EKVQE

-555 NQIESLTL
+555 SQVESLTL

-579 DGLGDDQIKELRLE
+579 DGLGDDQIKELRQE

-626 LQGNLVLFHCSLFC
+626 LQGNLILFHCLLLS
-640 LFTYL
+640 LFTYPYIYINFVILQT

>member
-1 MRVTYF
+1 
-7 EFSSVFIDSLYPLP
+7 
-21 YRLCG
+21 
-26 IISHVYHTSDRLFH
+26 
-40 YLSVRKVIFSYLF
+40 
-53 LDGDY
+53 
-58 NHRYIENNDVTDR
+58 
-71 LRSMQ
+71 MQ

-83 LDLTSRDEHIT
+83 LELTSRDEHIT

-112 NLKQHLL
+112 NLKKDLF
-119 EKENELDNYALKVKE
+119 EKENEVDNYALKVKE

-140 AVRNENSRLQE
+140 ALRNENSRLQE
-151 DLHEQDSKANDWDN
+151 DLHEQANKANEWDN
-165 WESNSTGNA
+165 WESNSIGNA

-200 EAKMKQI
+200 EAKMKKI

-213 AAEFSTWIDEV
+213 AAEFSTWIDDV

-236 TVSLMKVTMENDDVC
+236 TVSLMRVAMQNDDVC

-259 KWLARRQKQ
+259 KWLAKRQKQ
-268 GNEMLELQKKI
+268 GNKILELQKKI

-303 WLLNI
+303 WLLDINI
-308 KNSSNQN
+308 SSNQN
-315 TNGEEGKPTS
+315 INGEEGKQTS
-325 SDEIGANQDINEES
+325 TDEIGANQDIEEES
-339 KNVISNIEK
+339 KNVMSNIEK
-348 LVSEYDD
+348 LVREYDD

-433 VSDPL
+433 VSDHL
-438 NDNRDIVSN
+438 NDNRDIDN
-447 VGRVNELEETVN
+447 NGGRVNELEETVN
-459 ELTARC
+459 ELVARC

-480 ELETIKVNLQQV
+480 ELETIKVNLEQV

-511 KELNDLYEKLKCYDD
+511 KELNDLYEKLKCYND
-526 SEPED
+526 SKPED
-531 SQGELL
+531 SQSELL
-537 EKVQD
+537 EKVQE

-555 NQIESLTL
+555 SQVESLTL

-579 DGLGDDQIKELRLE
+579 DGLGDDQIKELRQE

-626 LQGNLVLFHCSLFC
+626 LQGNLILFHCLLLS
-640 LFTYL
+640 LFTYPYIYINFVILQT

>member
-1 MRVTYF
+1 
-7 EFSSVFIDSLYPLP
+7 
-21 YRLCG
+21 
-26 IISHVYHTSDRLFH
+26 
-40 YLSVRKVIFSYLF
+40 
-53 LDGDY
+53 
-58 NHRYIENNDVTDR
+58 
-71 LRSMQ
+71 MQ

-83 LDLTSRDEHIT
+83 LELTSRDEHIT

-112 NLKQHLL
+112 NLKKHLL
-119 EKENELDNYALKVKE
+119 EKENEVDNYALKVKE

-140 AVRNENSRLQE
+140 ALRNENSRLQE
-151 DLHEQDSKANDWDN
+151 DLHEQANKANEWDN
-165 WESNSTGNA
+165 WESNSIGNA

-200 EAKMKQI
+200 EAKMKKI

-213 AAEFSTWIDEV
+213 AAEFSTWIDDV

-236 TVSLMKVTMENDDVC
+236 TVSLMRVAMQNDDVC

-259 KWLARRQKQ
+259 KWLAKRQKQ
-268 GNEMLELQKKI
+268 GSKILELQKKI

-303 WLLNI
+303 WLLDINI
-308 KNSSNQN
+308 SSNQN
-315 TNGEEGKPTS
+315 INGEEGKQTS
-325 SDEIGANQDINEES
+325 TDEIGANQDIEEES
-339 KNVISNIEK
+339 KNVMSNIEK
-348 LVSEYDD
+348 LVREYDD

-433 VSDPL
+433 VSDHL
-438 NDNRDIVSN
+438 NGNRDIDN
-447 VGRVNELEETVN
+447 NGGRVNELEETVN
-459 ELTARC
+459 ELVARC

-480 ELETIKVNLQQV
+480 ELETIKVNLEQV

-511 KELNDLYEKLKCYDD
+511 KELNDLYEKLKCYND
-526 SEPED
+526 SKPED
-531 SQGELL
+531 SQSELL
-537 EKVQD
+537 EKVQE

-555 NQIESLTL
+555 SQVESLTL

-579 DGLGDDQIKELRLE
+579 DGLGDDQIKELRQE

-626 LQGNLVLFHCSLFC
+626 LQGNLILFHCLLLS
-640 LFTYL
+640 LFTYPYIYINFVILQT

>member
-1 MRVTYF
+1 
-7 EFSSVFIDSLYPLP
+7 
-21 YRLCG
+21 
-26 IISHVYHTSDRLFH
+26 
-40 YLSVRKVIFSYLF
+40 
-53 LDGDY
+53 
-58 NHRYIENNDVTDR
+58 
-71 LRSMQ
+71 MQ

-83 LDLTSRDEHIT
+83 LELTSRDEHIT

-112 NLKQHLL
+112 NLKKHLL
-119 EKENELDNYALKVKE
+119 EKENEVDNYALKVKE

-140 AVRNENSRLQE
+140 ALRNENSRLQE
-151 DLHEQDSKANDWDN
+151 DLHEQANKANEWDN
-165 WESNSTGNA
+165 WESNSIGNA

-200 EAKMKQI
+200 EAKMKKI

-213 AAEFSTWIDEV
+213 AAEFSTWIDDV

-236 TVSLMKVTMENDDVC
+236 TVSLMRVAMQNDDVC

-259 KWLARRQKQ
+259 KWLAKRQKQ
-268 GNEMLELQKKI
+268 GNKILELQKKI

-303 WLLNI
+303 WLLDINI
-308 KNSSNQN
+308 SSNQN
-315 TNGEEGKPTS
+315 INGEEGKQTS
-325 SDEIGANQDINEES
+325 TDEIGANQDIEEES
-339 KNVISNIEK
+339 KNVMSNIEK
-348 LVSEYDD
+348 LVREYDD

-433 VSDPL
+433 VSDHL
-438 NDNRDIVSN
+438 NDNRDIDN
-447 VGRVNELEETVN
+447 NGGRVNELEETVN
-459 ELTARC
+459 ELVARC

-480 ELETIKVNLQQV
+480 ELETIKVNLEQV

-511 KELNDLYEKLKCYDD
+511 KELNDLYEKLKCYND
-526 SEPED
+526 SKPED
-531 SQGELL
+531 SQSELL
-537 EKVQD
+537 EKVQE

-547 TNEISDYE
+547 ANEISDYE
-555 NQIESLTL
+555 SQVESLTL

-579 DGLGDDQIKELRLE
+579 DGLGDDQIKELRQE

-613 DEDDIQTRGIVEI
+613 DEDDIQTRSIVEI
-626 LQGNLVLFHCSLFC
+626 LQGNLILFHCLLLS
-640 LFTYL
+640 LFTYPYIYINFVILQT

>member
-1 MRVTYF
+1 
-7 EFSSVFIDSLYPLP
+7 
-21 YRLCG
+21 
-26 IISHVYHTSDRLFH
+26 
-40 YLSVRKVIFSYLF
+40 
-53 LDGDY
+53 
-58 NHRYIENNDVTDR
+58 
-71 LRSMQ
+71 MQ

-83 LDLTSRDEHIT
+83 LELTSRDEHIT

-112 NLKQHLL
+112 NLKKHLL
-119 EKENELDNYALKVKE
+119 EKENEVDNYALKVKE
-134 LEDSLC
+134 LEDSIC
-140 AVRNENSRLQE
+140 ALRNENSRLQE
-151 DLHEQDSKANDWDN
+151 DLHEQANKANEWDN
-165 WESNSTGNA
+165 WESNSIGNA

-200 EAKMKQI
+200 EAKMKKI

-213 AAEFSTWIDEV
+213 AAEFSTWIDDV

-236 TVSLMKVTMENDDVC
+236 TVSLMRVAMQNDDVC

-259 KWLARRQKQ
+259 KWLAKRQKQ
-268 GNEMLELQKKI
+268 GNKILELQKKI

-303 WLLNI
+303 WLLDINI
-308 KNSSNQN
+308 SSNQN
-315 TNGEEGKPTS
+315 INEEEGKQTS
-325 SDEIGANQDINEES
+325 TDEIGANQDIEEES
-339 KNVISNIEK
+339 KNVMSNIEK
-348 LVSEYDD
+348 LVREYDD

-433 VSDPL
+433 VSDHL
-438 NDNRDIVSN
+438 NDNRDIDN
-447 VGRVNELEETVN
+447 NGGRVNELEETVN
-459 ELTARC
+459 ELVARC

-480 ELETIKVNLQQV
+480 ELETIKVNLEQV

-511 KELNDLYEKLKCYDD
+511 KELNDLYEKLKCYND
-526 SEPED
+526 SKPED
-531 SQGELL
+531 SQSELL
-537 EKVQD
+537 EKIQE

-555 NQIESLTL
+555 SQVESLTL

-579 DGLGDDQIKELRLE
+579 DGLGDDQIKELRQE

-626 LQGNLVLFHCSLFC
+626 LQGNLILFHCLLLS
-640 LFTYL
+640 LFTYPYIYINFVILQT

>member
-1 MRVTYF
+1 
-7 EFSSVFIDSLYPLP
+7 
-21 YRLCG
+21 
-26 IISHVYHTSDRLFH
+26 
-40 YLSVRKVIFSYLF
+40 
-53 LDGDY
+53 
-58 NHRYIENNDVTDR
+58 
-71 LRSMQ
+71 MQ

-83 LDLTSRDEHIT
+83 LELTSRDEHIT

-112 NLKQHLL
+112 NLKKHLL
-119 EKENELDNYALKVKE
+119 EKENEVDNYALKVKE

-140 AVRNENSRLQE
+140 ALRNENSRLQE
-151 DLHEQDSKANDWDN
+151 DLHEQANKANEWDN
-165 WESNSTGNA
+165 WESNSIGNA

-200 EAKMKQI
+200 EAKMKKI

-213 AAEFSTWIDEV
+213 AAEFSTWIDDV

-236 TVSLMKVTMENDDVC
+236 TVSLMRVAMQNDDVC

-259 KWLARRQKQ
+259 KWLAKRQKQ
-268 GNEMLELQKKI
+268 GNKILELQKKI

-303 WLLNI
+303 WLLDINI
-308 KNSSNQN
+308 SSNQN
-315 TNGEEGKPTS
+315 INGEEGKQTS
-325 SDEIGANQDINEES
+325 TDEIGANQDIEEES
-339 KNVISNIEK
+339 KNVMSNIEK
-348 LVSEYDD
+348 LVREYDD

-433 VSDPL
+433 VSDHL
-438 NDNRDIVSN
+438 NDNRDIDN
-447 VGRVNELEETVN
+447 NGGRVNELEETEN
-459 ELTARC
+459 ELVARC

-480 ELETIKVNLQQV
+480 ELETTKVNLEQV

-511 KELNDLYEKLKCYDD
+511 KELNDLYEKLKCYND
-526 SEPED
+526 SKPED
-531 SQGELL
+531 SQSELL
-537 EKVQD
+537 EKVQE

-555 NQIESLTL
+555 SQVESLTL

-579 DGLGDDQIKELRLE
+579 DGLGDDQIKELRQE

-626 LQGNLVLFHCSLFC
+626 LQGNLILFHCLLLS
-640 LFTYL
+640 LFTYPYIYINFVILQT

>member
-1 MRVTYF
+1 
-7 EFSSVFIDSLYPLP
+7 
-21 YRLCG
+21 
-26 IISHVYHTSDRLFH
+26 
-40 YLSVRKVIFSYLF
+40 
-53 LDGDY
+53 
-58 NHRYIENNDVTDR
+58 
-71 LRSMQ
+71 MQ

-83 LDLTSRDEHIT
+83 LELTSRDEHIT

-112 NLKQHLL
+112 NLKKHLL
-119 EKENELDNYALKVKE
+119 EKENEVDNYALKVKE

-140 AVRNENSRLQE
+140 ALRNENSRLQE
-151 DLHEQDSKANDWDN
+151 DLHEQANKANEWDN
-165 WESNSTGNA
+165 WESNSIGNA

-200 EAKMKQI
+200 EAKMKKI

-213 AAEFSTWIDEV
+213 AAEFSTWIDDV

-236 TVSLMKVTMENDDVC
+236 TVSLMRVAMQNDDVC

-259 KWLARRQKQ
+259 KWLAKRQKQ
-268 GNEMLELQKKI
+268 GNKILELQKKI

-303 WLLNI
+303 WLLDINI
-308 KNSSNQN
+308 SSNQN
-315 TNGEEGKPTS
+315 INGEEGKQTS
-325 SDEIGANQDINEES
+325 TDEIGANQDIEEES
-339 KNVISNIEK
+339 KNVMSNIEK
-348 LVSEYDD
+348 LVREYDD

-433 VSDPL
+433 VSDHL
-438 NDNRDIVSN
+438 NDNRDIDN
-447 VGRVNELEETVN
+447 NGGRVNELEETVN
-459 ELTARC
+459 ELVARC

-480 ELETIKVNLQQV
+480 ELETIKVNLEQV

-501 LTIERNNEMK
+501 LTIERNHEMK
-511 KELNDLYEKLKCYDD
+511 KELNDLYEKLKCYND
-526 SEPED
+526 SKPED
-531 SQGELL
+531 SQSELL
-537 EKVQD
+537 EKVQE

-547 TNEISDYE
+547 ANEISDYE
-555 NQIESLTL
+555 SQVESLTL

-579 DGLGDDQIKELRLE
+579 DGLGDDQIKELRQE

-626 LQGNLVLFHCSLFC
+626 LQGNLILFHCLLLS
-640 LFTYL
+640 LFTYPYIYINFVILQT

>member
-1 MRVTYF
+1 
-7 EFSSVFIDSLYPLP
+7 
-21 YRLCG
+21 
-26 IISHVYHTSDRLFH
+26 
-40 YLSVRKVIFSYLF
+40 
-53 LDGDY
+53 
-58 NHRYIENNDVTDR
+58 
-71 LRSMQ
+71 MQ

-83 LDLTSRDEHIT
+83 LELTSRDEHIT

-112 NLKQHLL
+112 NLKKHLL
-119 EKENELDNYALKVKE
+119 EKENEVDNYALKVKE

-140 AVRNENSRLQE
+140 ALRNENSRLQE
-151 DLHEQDSKANDWDN
+151 DLHEQANKANEWDN
-165 WESNSTGNA
+165 WESNSIGNA

-180 MENESLSNEVMMKEI
+180 MEDESLSNEVMMKEI

-200 EAKMKQI
+200 EAKMKKI

-213 AAEFSTWIDEV
+213 AAEFSTWIDDV

-236 TVSLMKVTMENDDVC
+236 TVSLMRVAMQNDDVC

-259 KWLARRQKQ
+259 KWLAKRQKQ
-268 GNEMLELQKKI
+268 GNKILELQKKI

-303 WLLNI
+303 WLLDINI
-308 KNSSNQN
+308 SSNQN
-315 TNGEEGKPTS
+315 INGEEGKQTS
-325 SDEIGANQDINEES
+325 TDEIGANQDIEEES
-339 KNVISNIEK
+339 KNVMSNIEK
-348 LVSEYDD
+348 LVREYDD

-433 VSDPL
+433 VSDHL
-438 NDNRDIVSN
+438 NDNRDIDN
-447 VGRVNELEETVN
+447 NGGRVNELEETVN
-459 ELTARC
+459 ELVARC

-480 ELETIKVNLQQV
+480 ELETIKVNLEQV

-511 KELNDLYEKLKCYDD
+511 KELNDLYEKLKCYND
-526 SEPED
+526 SKPED
-531 SQGELL
+531 SQSELL
-537 EKVQD
+537 EKVQE

-555 NQIESLTL
+555 SQVESLTL

-579 DGLGDDQIKELRLE
+579 DGLGDDQIKELRQE

-626 LQGNLVLFHCSLFC
+626 LQGNLILFHCLLLS
-640 LFTYL
+640 LFTYPYIYINFVILQT

>member
-1 MRVTYF
+1 MSTI
-7 EFSSVFIDSLYPLP
+7 SVI
-21 YRLCG
+21 C
-26 IISHVYHTSDRLFH
+26 
-40 YLSVRKVIFSYLF
+40 SYLF

-58 NHRYIENNDVTDR
+58 NHRYIENNDVADS

-151 DLHEQDSKANDWDN
+151 DLHDQASKASDWDN
-165 WESNSTGNA
+165 WDSNSTENA

-224 LKESSSQSNDSK
+224 LKKSSAQSNDSK
-236 TVSLMKVTMENDDVC
+236 TVSLIRVAMENDDVC
-251 EFNEESVS
+251 EFNEESVTR
-259 KWLARRQKQ
+259 WLARRQKQ
-268 GNEMLELQKKI
+268 GNKILELQKKI
-279 ADVEQAVVHFDNS
+279 TDFEQAVVHFDNS
-292 LHAFKIEDFPN
+292 LHAFKIEDFPT
-303 WLLNI
+303 WLLDI
-308 KNSSNQN
+308 KIESNQN
-315 TNGEEGKPTS
+315 KNGEEGKQTNN
-325 SDEIGANQDINEES
+325 DKIGANQDIDEES

-348 LVSEYDD
+348 LIRDYDD

-424 QRNVSKETV
+424 QRNVSKEIL
-433 VSDPL
+433 VSDHL
-438 NDNRDIVSN
+438 NGNGDINSN
-447 VGRVNELEETVN
+447 VGRVSELEETVN
-459 ELTARC
+459 ELAARC
-465 EALQNELQSSQQNIR
+465 EALQNELQSSQQNLR

-526 SEPED
+526 SKPED
-531 SQGELL
+531 RQSELL
-537 EKVQD
+537 EKVQE

-547 TNEISDYE
+547 TNEMSDYE
-555 NQIESLTL
+555 NQIETLTL

-569 NELQTLKEES
+569 DELQTLKEES
-579 DGLGDDQIKELRLE
+579 DGLGDNQIKELRQE

-600 EVKIVEILQEVFP
+600 EAKIVEILQEATP
-613 DEDDIQTRGIVEI
+613 DEDGVQTRGIMEI
-626 LQGNLVLFHCSLFC
+626 LQGNLVLFHCLFA
-640 LFTYL
+640 YLYVHINFLILQTIPTELVLS

>member
-1 MRVTYF
+1 
-7 EFSSVFIDSLYPLP
+7 
-21 YRLCG
+21 
-26 IISHVYHTSDRLFH
+26 
-40 YLSVRKVIFSYLF
+40 
-53 LDGDY
+53 
-58 NHRYIENNDVTDR
+58 
-71 LRSMQ
+71 MQ

-83 LDLTSRDEHIT
+83 LELTSRDEHIT

-112 NLKQHLL
+112 NLKKHLL
-119 EKENELDNYALKVKE
+119 EKENEVDNYALKVKE

-140 AVRNENSRLQE
+140 ALRNENSRLQE
-151 DLHEQDSKANDWDN
+151 DLHEQANKANEWDN
-165 WESNSTGNA
+165 WESNSIGNA

-200 EAKMKQI
+200 EAKMKKI

-213 AAEFSTWIDEV
+213 AAEFSTWIDDV

-236 TVSLMKVTMENDDVC
+236 TVSLMRVAMQNDDVC

-259 KWLARRQKQ
+259 KWLAKRQKQ
-268 GNEMLELQKKI
+268 GNKILELQKKI

-303 WLLNI
+303 WLLDINI
-308 KNSSNQN
+308 SSNQN
-315 TNGEEGKPTS
+315 INGEEGKQTS
-325 SDEIGANQDINEES
+325 TDEIGANQDIEEES
-339 KNVISNIEK
+339 KNVMSNIEK
-348 LVSEYDD
+348 LVREYDD

-433 VSDPL
+433 VSDHL
-438 NDNRDIVSN
+438 NDNRDIDN
-447 VGRVNELEETVN
+447 NGGRVNELEETVN
-459 ELTARC
+459 ELVARC

-480 ELETIKVNLQQV
+480 ELETIKVNLEQV

-501 LTIERNNEMK
+501 LTIERNHEMK
-511 KELNDLYEKLKCYDD
+511 KELNDLYEKLKCYND
-526 SEPED
+526 SKPED
-531 SQGELL
+531 SQSELL
-537 EKVQD
+537 EKVQE

-555 NQIESLTL
+555 SQVESLTL

-579 DGLGDDQIKELRLE
+579 DGLGDDQIKELRQE

-626 LQGNLVLFHCSLFC
+626 LQGNLILFHCLLLS
-640 LFTYL
+640 LFTYPYIYINFVILQT

>member
-1 MRVTYF
+1 
-7 EFSSVFIDSLYPLP
+7 
-21 YRLCG
+21 
-26 IISHVYHTSDRLFH
+26 
-40 YLSVRKVIFSYLF
+40 
-53 LDGDY
+53 
-58 NHRYIENNDVTDR
+58 
-71 LRSMQ
+71 MQ

-83 LDLTSRDEHIT
+83 LELTSRDEHIT

-112 NLKQHLL
+112 NLKKHLL
-119 EKENELDNYALKVKE
+119 EKENEVDNYALKVKE

-140 AVRNENSRLQE
+140 ALRNENSRLQE
-151 DLHEQDSKANDWDN
+151 DLHEQANKANEWDN
-165 WESNSTGNA
+165 WESNSIGNA

-200 EAKMKQI
+200 EAKMKKI

-213 AAEFSTWIDEV
+213 AAEFSTWIDDV

-236 TVSLMKVTMENDDVC
+236 TVSLMKVAMQNDDVC

-259 KWLARRQKQ
+259 KWLAKRQKQ
-268 GNEMLELQKKI
+268 GNKILELQKKI

-303 WLLNI
+303 WLLDINI
-308 KNSSNQN
+308 SSNQN
-315 TNGEEGKPTS
+315 INGEEGKQTS
-325 SDEIGANQDINEES
+325 TDEIGANQDIEEES
-339 KNVISNIEK
+339 KNVMSNIEK
-348 LVSEYDD
+348 LVREYDD

-433 VSDPL
+433 VSDHL
-438 NDNRDIVSN
+438 NDNRDIDN
-447 VGRVNELEETVN
+447 NGGRVNELEETVN
-459 ELTARC
+459 ELVARC

-480 ELETIKVNLQQV
+480 ELETIKVNLEQV

-511 KELNDLYEKLKCYDD
+511 KELNDLYEKLKCYND
-526 SEPED
+526 SKPED
-531 SQGELL
+531 SQSELL
-537 EKVQD
+537 EKVQE

-555 NQIESLTL
+555 SQVESLTL

-579 DGLGDDQIKELRLE
+579 DGLGDDQIKELRQE

-626 LQGNLVLFHCSLFC
+626 LQGNLILFHCLLLS
-640 LFTYL
+640 LFTYPYIYINFVILQT

>member
-1 MRVTYF
+1 MR
-7 EFSSVFIDSLYPLP
+7 
-21 YRLCG
+21 
-26 IISHVYHTSDRLFH
+26 
-40 YLSVRKVIFSYLF
+40 VIFSDLF

-83 LDLTSRDEHIT
+83 LDVTSRDEHIT

-112 NLKQHLL
+112 NLKKHLL
-119 EKENELDNYALKVKE
+119 EKENEVDNYALKVKE

-140 AVRNENSRLQE
+140 ALRNENSRLQE
-151 DLHEQDSKANDWDN
+151 DLHEQASKANEWDN

-213 AAEFSTWIDEV
+213 AAEFSAWIDDV

-236 TVSLMKVTMENDDVC
+236 TVSLMKVAMQNDDVC
-251 EFNEESVS
+251 EFNEESVT
-259 KWLARRQKQ
+259 KWLAKRQKQ
-268 GNEMLELQKKI
+268 GNKILELQKKI

-303 WLLNI
+303 WLLDINI
-308 KNSSNQN
+308 SSNQN
-315 TNGEEGKPTS
+315 ISGEEGNQTS
-325 SDEIGANQDINEES
+325 TDEIGANQDIEEES

-348 LVSEYDD
+348 LVREYDD

-433 VSDPL
+433 ASDHL
-438 NDNRDIVSN
+438 NDNRDIDN
-447 VGRVNELEETVN
+447 NGGRVNELEETVN
-459 ELTARC
+459 ELVARC

-480 ELETIKVNLQQV
+480 ELETIKVNLEQV

-511 KELNDLYEKLKCYDD
+511 KELNDLYEKLKCYID
-526 SEPED
+526 SKPED
-531 SQGELL
+531 SQSELL
-537 EKVQD
+537 ERVQE

-555 NQIESLTL
+555 SQVESLTL

-579 DGLGDDQIKELRLE
+579 DGLGDDQIKELCQE

-600 EVKIVEILQEVFP
+600 EVKIVEILQKVFP

-626 LQGNLVLFHCSLFC
+626 LQGNLILFHCLLLC
-640 LFTYL
+640 LFTYPYIYINFVILQT

>member
-1 MRVTYF
+1 
-7 EFSSVFIDSLYPLP
+7 
-21 YRLCG
+21 
-26 IISHVYHTSDRLFH
+26 
-40 YLSVRKVIFSYLF
+40 
-53 LDGDY
+53 
-58 NHRYIENNDVTDR
+58 
-71 LRSMQ
+71 MQ

-83 LDLTSRDEHIT
+83 LELTSRDEHIT

-112 NLKQHLL
+112 NLKKHLL
-119 EKENELDNYALKVKE
+119 EKENEVDNYALKVKE

-140 AVRNENSRLQE
+140 ALRNENSRLQE
-151 DLHEQDSKANDWDN
+151 DLHEQANKANEWDN
-165 WESNSTGNA
+165 WESNSIGNA

-200 EAKMKQI
+200 EAKMKKI

-213 AAEFSTWIDEV
+213 AAEFSTWIDDV

-236 TVSLMKVTMENDDVC
+236 TVSLMRVAMQNDDVC

-259 KWLARRQKQ
+259 KWLAKRQKQ
-268 GNEMLELQKKI
+268 GNKILELQKKI
-279 ADVEQAVVHFDNS
+279 ADVEQAVVHIDNS

-303 WLLNI
+303 WLLDINI
-308 KNSSNQN
+308 SSNQN
-315 TNGEEGKPTS
+315 INGEEGKQTS
-325 SDEIGANQDINEES
+325 TDEIGANQDIEEES
-339 KNVISNIEK
+339 KNVMSNIEK
-348 LVSEYDD
+348 LVREYDD

-433 VSDPL
+433 VSDHL
-438 NDNRDIVSN
+438 NDNRDIDN
-447 VGRVNELEETVN
+447 NGGRVNELEETVN
-459 ELTARC
+459 ELVARC

-480 ELETIKVNLQQV
+480 ELETIKVNLEQV

-511 KELNDLYEKLKCYDD
+511 KELNDLYEKLKCYND
-526 SEPED
+526 SKPED
-531 SQGELL
+531 SQSELL
-537 EKVQD
+537 EKVQE

-555 NQIESLTL
+555 SQVESLTL

-579 DGLGDDQIKELRLE
+579 DGLGDDQIKELRQE

-626 LQGNLVLFHCSLFC
+626 LQGNLILFHCLLLS
-640 LFTYL
+640 LFTYPYIYINFVILQT

>member
-1 MRVTYF
+1 
-7 EFSSVFIDSLYPLP
+7 
-21 YRLCG
+21 
-26 IISHVYHTSDRLFH
+26 
-40 YLSVRKVIFSYLF
+40 
-53 LDGDY
+53 
-58 NHRYIENNDVTDR
+58 
-71 LRSMQ
+71 MQ

-83 LDLTSRDEHIT
+83 LELTSRDEHIT

-99 NDKIKLDAEKHVS
+99 NDKVKLDAEKHVS
-112 NLKQHLL
+112 NLKKHLL
-119 EKENELDNYALKVKE
+119 EKENEVDNYALKVKE

-140 AVRNENSRLQE
+140 ALRNENSRLQE
-151 DLHEQDSKANDWDN
+151 DLHEQANKANEWDN
-165 WESNSTGNA
+165 WESNSIGNA

-200 EAKMKQI
+200 EAKMKKI

-213 AAEFSTWIDEV
+213 AAEFSTWIDDV

-236 TVSLMKVTMENDDVC
+236 TVSLMRVAMQNDDVC

-259 KWLARRQKQ
+259 KWLAKRQKQ
-268 GNEMLELQKKI
+268 GNKILELQKKI

-303 WLLNI
+303 WLLDINI
-308 KNSSNQN
+308 SSNQN
-315 TNGEEGKPTS
+315 INGEEGKQTS
-325 SDEIGANQDINEES
+325 TDEIGANQDIEEES
-339 KNVISNIEK
+339 KNVMSNIEK
-348 LVSEYDD
+348 LVREYDD

-367 WIEKVFNKLDD
+367 WMEKVFNKLDD

-433 VSDPL
+433 VSDHL
-438 NDNRDIVSN
+438 NDNRDIDN
-447 VGRVNELEETVN
+447 NGGRVNELEETVN
-459 ELTARC
+459 ELVARC

-480 ELETIKVNLQQV
+480 ELETIKVNLEQV

-511 KELNDLYEKLKCYDD
+511 KELNDLYEKLKCYND
-526 SEPED
+526 SKPED
-531 SQGELL
+531 SQSELL
-537 EKVQD
+537 EKVQE

-547 TNEISDYE
+547 ANEISDYE
-555 NQIESLTL
+555 SQVESLTL

-579 DGLGDDQIKELRLE
+579 DGLGDDQIKELRQE

-626 LQGNLVLFHCSLFC
+626 LQGNLILFHCLLLS
-640 LFTYL
+640 LFTYPYIYINFVILQT